1 MSHDVFVSYAHQDK
15 PIADALCST
24 LEAKGIRCWIAPR
37 DIHAG
42 TSWGESI
49 IDGLSEA
56 RVMVLVFSSHSNKS
70 PQVTREVERAVSK
83 GIAILPLRIEDVP
96 LSKTMEYFISAPHWL
111 DAMTPPLEQHL
122 QKLGGTVQFLLSR
135 SNSDKE
141 AKQTPVSPTEPI
153 RKTLTFEHLDQEP
166 EVLVGSQIGSY
177 LLQAPIGKGGSG
189 FVYRAWN
196 LALGREVCIK
206 VFRPLRQDFAA
217 LASTIARGVR
227 GLASLDHPDLIK
239 VLDFGRYDLDN
250 ATSFYLTMEF
260 VHGKPLDTWSRE
272 LPDGEGSTMARL
284 RLALRLTQALQAAH
298 TCKYVDEVGFQQ
310 TGVLHGD
317 IKPANILVRSD
328 NTPVLL
334 DFMMVNVQRL
344 LDLRVLPSYLL
355 AGLNRQTTAIFGTP
369 DFMAPEQ
376 EADGIVSVSTDI
388 YSLGITLF
396 ILFKKEVLQ
405 SSDGALSHM
414 LATMT
419 HKDPESRPKDM
430 AAVFQALTQAG
441 AVAEIAPQE
450 SGEVRDEQLRD
461 GLWARFRAALGGRH
475 EDR

>member
-1 MSHDVFVSYAHQDK
+1 MSHEVFVSYAHQDK
-15 PIADALCST
+15 PIADAVCFT
-24 LEAKGIRCWIAPR
+24 LEAKGIPCWIAPR
-37 DIHAG
+37 DVHPG
-42 TSWGESI
+42 TSWGEAI

-56 RVMVLVFSSHSNKS
+56 RVMVLVFTSHSNES
-70 PQVTREVERAVSK
+70 PQVTREVERAVSN
-83 GIAILPLRIEDVP
+83 GIAILQLKIEDVP
-96 LSKTMEYFISAPHWL
+96 LSKTMEYFISARHWL

-122 QKLGGTVQFLLSR
+122 QKLGGSVQFLLSR
-135 SNSDKE
+135 SDSDKE
-141 AKQTPVSPTEPI
+141 GNGLSVSPTEPI
-153 RKTLTFEHLDQEP
+153 RKALTFERLDREP

-177 LLQAPIGKGGSG
+177 VLQAPVGKGGSG

-196 LALGREVCIK
+196 LALGREACVKI
-206 VFRPLRQDFAA
+206 FRPLRQDFAA

-227 GLASLDHPDLIK
+227 GLASLDHPNLIQ
-239 VLDFGRYDLDN
+239 VLNFGRYDLDN
-250 ATSFYLTMEF
+250 ATSFYLAMEF
-260 VHGKPLDTWSRE
+260 VHGKPLDEWSRE
-272 LPDGEGSTMARL
+272 LPDGESSTVARL

-317 IKPANILVRSD
+317 IKPANILVRPD

-344 LDLRVLPSYLL
+344 LDLPVLPPPPL

-376 EADGIVSVSTDI
+376 EAKGVVSVSTDI
-388 YSLGITLF
+388 YSLGITLS
-396 ILFKKEVLQ
+396 ILFEKEVRQ
-405 SSDGALSHM
+405 STERALSHM

-419 HKDPESRPKDM
+419 CEDPESRPKDM
-430 AAVFQALTQAG
+430 ATVFQRLTQAH
-441 AVAEIAPQE
+441 AVAETAPQ
-450 SGEVRDEQLRD
+450 EVRDEQLRD
-461 GLWARFRAALGGRH
+461 GLWARFRAALGRRH